1 VTLVREGPGRRVIGH
16 GLNMYMARGGA
27 PIQSARVGWFDVHAH
42 LTHPKLSPHLEA
54 IVARAREAGVTSI
67 LSNGLNPADNQ
78 AVKEAAQAYDLIRP
92 CFGFY
97 PVDAVLPEMDAM
109 GVDYPRDAPT
119 VPADQAIAWVR
130 EHVEEAFAVGEIGLD
145 GYWVPE
151 ALWARQEEVFRELVQ
166 IALDADK
173 PIIIHTRKR
182 ERHAFEVLKEM
193 GAERVVWHCFGGKVK
208 LARQIAAHGHWL
220 SIPANARRNQ
230 GFTRMLETLPR
241 ERILLETDC
250 PYLGPDRERDNEPAN
265 VAGTATYT
273 SELWGLPLD
282 ELQRQLEDNYEAIFR
297 TRP

>member
-1 VTLVREGPGRRVIGH
+1 
-16 GLNMYMARGGA
+16 MARRSP

-42 LTHPKLSPHLEA
+42 LTHPKLAPQLEA

-67 LSNGLNPADNQ
+67 LSNGLNPSDNQ
-78 AVKEAAQAYDLIRP
+78 AVREAAEAHDVIRP

-109 GVDYPRDAPT
+109 GIDYPRDTPPVTAEEA
-119 VPADQAIAWVR
+119 VAWVR
-130 EHVEEAFAVGEIGLD
+130 DHVDEAFAVGEIGLD

-151 ALWARQEEVFRELVQ
+151 PLWARQEVVFRELVQ

-173 PIIIHTRKR
+173 PVIIHTRKR
-182 ERHAFEVLKEM
+182 EQRAFEVLKEM

-208 LARQIAAHGHWL
+208 LARRIAEHGHWL

-241 ERILLETDC
+241 NKLLLETDC
-250 PYLGPDRERDNEPAN
+250 PYLGPDREKDNEPAN
-265 VAGTATYT
+265 VARTASYAA
-273 SELWGLPLD
+273 ELWELGLD
-282 ELQRQLEDNYEAIFR
+282 DLQLQLADNYEAVFR
-297 TRP
+297 ARP